1 MIKLIPYYY
10 IIKLSNKF
18 EFMGW
23 EEGTLKIIPSNKLP
37 IDSINGIDSHDSGV
51 VNRCNM
57 WHAAPEINTKWNN
70 VNAFYTEFRQIIHVV
85 HPGFGQDI
93 MTRLK
98 YFHHVISL
106 YNSQ

>member
-1 MIKLIPYYY
+1 
-10 IIKLSNKF
+10 
-18 EFMGW
+18 
-23 EEGTLKIIPSNKLP
+23 
-37 IDSINGIDSHDSGV
+37 
-51 VNRCNM
+51 M

-70 VNAFYTEFRQIIHVV
+70 VNAFYTRFHQILRVM